1 MPDPPEED
9 ADAIFH
15 ARLNALKAPPQ
26 SASQPSEDLDADLA
40 ARFLALKPNSSF
52 ASTLTGNLH
61 GGSSF
66 STPEQ
71 ISTVPCEEDDQTIE
85 EILAGLGSGDQW
97 NVEKG
102 EEEDEIGRLLIEA
115 RGSLPS
121 PHTLGRK
128 NLRERRCGIE
138 DNSSYDNAPGKR
150 MEIGPE
156 KGQDEDDSG
165 SKEDEGMEEHEAA
178 EYLEQ
183 IMAEIAIESR
193 YDVEEHRCEN
203 NERSNQKHEWTPSP
217 SRSSPLAEHT
227 AGNSFNLPT
236 VPTTVPRPATPI
248 SQTSPIELPSAP
260 TTLPFKLTSF
270 TNTRPAHFSD
280 AEIESWCCICSDD
293 ATIRCH
299 GCDDDL
305 YCALC
310 WREGHIG
317 PDAGLEERNHRW
329 AKYRKVR

>member
-1 MPDPPEED
+1 MPDPPEENT
-9 ADAIFH
+9 DAIFY
-15 ARLNALKAPPQ
+15 ARLNALKAPPR
-26 SASQPSEDLDADLA
+26 SPSQPSEDLDADLA

-52 ASTLTGNLH
+52 ASTLTYDLH

-66 STPEQ
+66 STHEQ
-71 ISTVPCEEDDQTIE
+71 NSTVPNEDDQTVE
-85 EILAGLGSGDQW
+85 ELLAELGSGDQW

-102 EEEDEIGRLLIEA
+102 EEDEMGRLLTEA

-121 PHTLGRK
+121 LHTPGRK
-128 NLRERRCGIE
+128 NLRERGWGFE

-150 MEIGPE
+150 MENGPE
-156 KGQDEDDSG
+156 KGEDGDDSG

-183 IMAEIAIESR
+183 IMAEIAIERR

-203 NERSNQKHEWTPSP
+203 NVRSNQNQNHESTPSP
-217 SRSSPLAEHT
+217 LKSSPLAEHT
-227 AGNSFNLPT
+227 TRNSFNLPT
-236 VPTTVPRPATPI
+236 VPTTVPPPATPI

-270 TNTRPAHFSD
+270 PNTRSAHFPD

-299 GCDDDL
+299 GCDDDI

-317 PDAGLEERNHRW
+317 PDAGLEERGHRW
-329 AKYRKVR
+329 AKYRKDH